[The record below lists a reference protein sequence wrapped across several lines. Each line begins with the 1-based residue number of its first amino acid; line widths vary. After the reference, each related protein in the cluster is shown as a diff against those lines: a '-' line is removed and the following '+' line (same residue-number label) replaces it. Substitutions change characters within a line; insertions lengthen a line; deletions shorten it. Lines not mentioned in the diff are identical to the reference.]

1 VRAFLLILYPPFVYK
16 KEIFYMTN
24 SKIQALAET
33 AVFVAVALILS
44 IVSINYAQTFY
55 IELTVIPLLLL
66 AIRRG
71 LAWGLIAGLLYGLLA
86 IVLGEVTPLSAA
98 QAFLEYIVAPV
109 SLGLSGIFNTKS
121 ALKFTKV
128 LYAILLGI
136 SVKYFFHFI
145 AGIVFWSQ
153 YAWKGWSAWIYSL
166 VTNGISA
173 ALTALAALIIL
184 GLIYKAAP
192 HIFQINRK

>member
-1 VRAFLLILYPPFVYK
+1 
-16 KEIFYMTN
+16 MTN
-24 SKIQALAET
+24 SKILPLAET

-98 QAFLEYIVAPV
+98 QAFLEYVVAPV
-109 SLGLSGIFNTKS
+109 SLGLGGIFNTKS
-121 ALKFTKV
+121 TLKFTKI
-128 LYAILLGI
+128 LYATLLGI
-136 SVKYFFHFI
+136 SAKYFFHFI

-166 VTNGISA
+166 FVNTVSGI
-173 ALTALAALIIL
+173 LTAAAALIIL

-192 HIFQINRK
+192 RIFQTKK